1 MKFAEF
7 LKSIGINTEAEID
20 DLDDKHSND
29 NNSELNLGEKEKEK
43 ADGESQNNIK
53 DNKEEN
59 KVELKYDK
67 TTGLFDLSGIE
78 DEGVKAVLTEANNT
92 VKETANRVKIDK
104 AIGEKLGTLNIIKG
118 VTPDAIR
125 SLLDTSKVKVNAD
138 GKVVG
143 LDEAVDNLKTAQS
156 GLFVAETKES
166 NTSNNNVVSSPVLE
180 GFNPALNGG
189 NPMDNVHSIEEAIAL
204 EQSMSQ

>member
-1 MKFAEF
+1 MKFVEF
-7 LKSIGINTEAEID
+7 LKSIGVNTEAEID

-104 AIGEKLGTLNIIKG
+104 AIGEKISGLKIING
-118 VTPDAIR
+118 VTNDAIR
-125 SLLDTSKVKVNAD
+125 SLLDISKVKVNAE

-156 GLFVAETKES
+156 GLFIAENKES
-166 NTSNNNVVSSPVLE
+166 NANNNVVSSPVLE